1 MNGDATTTCMLD
13 ITTGHAD
20 WNHRN
25 LKCQSNV
32 LHQIIFEPKFNVGP
46 LTHRLWEYE
55 FYKLPNYIV
64 CDVHIVWTDVKRD
77 SSQHAVQLWEY

>member
-1 MNGDATTTCMLD
+1 MDGDSTTTCMLD

-32 LHQIIFEPKFNVGP
+32 LHQLTFESNLGIGD
-46 LTHRLWEYE
+46 LLQYE
-55 FYKLPNYIV
+55 INILYGLI
-64 CDVHIVWTDVKRD
+64 
-77 SSQHAVQLWEY
+77 

>member
-1 MNGDATTTCMLD
+1 MNGDATATCMLD

-32 LHQIIFEPKFNVGP
+32 LHQQIFGPKLNVGP
-46 LTHRLWEYE
+46 VG
-55 FYKLPNYIV
+55 PMN
-64 CDVHIVWTDVKRD
+64 
-77 SSQHAVQLWEY
+77 

>member
-1 MNGDATTTCMLD
+1 MDGDSTTTCMLD

-32 LHQIIFEPKFNVGP
+32 LHQ
-46 LTHRLWEYE
+46 LTFGSNLGIGDLLQYE
-55 FYKLPNYIV
+55 INIRM
-64 CDVHIVWTDVKRD
+64 D
-77 SSQHAVQLWEY
+77 